1 ALTKRLILEGATPE
15 VIGTVSGSVSA
26 QNFWQGLLNSTRES
40 FKAKAALSFHED
52 LPTNQAFGI
61 LLLWQRLREKIE
73 RDHSSL
79 IAFVFGDGTRSTPFT
94 ETDCAQKPAIN
105 TFVNVPAGEGKVRY
119 LSMVELAMMYF
130 IPVQQYLRRSGF
142 AGLVLKWG
150 DEVQIPTRSLS
161 GADELFRDADI
172 VRFVSIREM
181 TDDEARNKDWVGV
194 NANRQIT
201 IFIPRRPL
209 SEMEELADKGLL
221 ERRDGRLFGGV
232 NLGSV
237 AISYVLLD
245 ALLNEFGADVNDTGA
260 RRKDRP
266 ALDPEFF
273 TALCIALIDDETERN
288 KSWQESINSS
298 KDVKKMSEKMPDI
311 LERLRKVA
319 VGFKKANGRAI
330 KMVAMDFVDQ
340 YWGDVGQH
348 KKIYEFYMAL
358 NANTPDGEISRS
370 IAGIPDSRDKNGN
383 IIVGD
388 SFVSPEVEVRNSVLI
403 NTVITGKGKVW
414 DSVLINTRVR
424 DIEVEKGYDFGSVTS
439 RLTIKEYGG
448 TYKCIYA
455 EPVYAGEKERV
466 TALFL
471 PGREVQLY
479 RVMEDTELKDKDNY
493 DKPILGNPTS
503 FRQAHED
510 MGKMT
515 IQELEMVRE
524 SVANKNDDCEAIKQ
538 INKDGG
544 KEPLEI
550 IKGKVRALGLDK
562 NVRLEDLKVIE
573 EHERDVCESVKL
585 LLSNRKAEFC
595 RYEAK
600 GRELISGETF
610 AEYFNRIDEIENSA
624 LILRITMFSHDTGKR
639 VKGAP
644 HPESSYEKAKE
655 ILQDISLPPEAK
667 ETILWLIRYHDV
679 SGNISTGERKASFLL
694 EEMLGL
700 GKDKQKQRLS
710 LLQAVTLCDM
720 RGSIRGDFLTDKKA
734 RFYLELSDPDNLKR
748 IDNELFGIRMKVWS
762 GSVKGEDNRPK
773 ENALRDKIEKSPY
786 RDHIKEI
793 FGRKISHV
801 IYGVFL
807 FIALDAEELARLME
821 EIAKASK
828 KIMLAESNITLEFT
842 KGYREGQ
849 KDSEIMLEKF
859 KPVLKNNELSKF
871 IEIEGNKI
879 IVDNA
884 KMLIDVEKDGG
895 DESPK
900 DNLKQPFTKEKV
912 LDQEGL
918 RDKLPLD
925 FVDLS
930 SEEVRETELPGW
942 PKYEE
947 YGNKELSIE
956 TKIFLALPSLT
967 GSFYG
972 DVGYDVQIAYSL
984 AYLRQLKPEERRKVL
999 EQLSELG
1006 YIELSAWCSDSYD
1019 LGIEERADAIERSYP
1034 GDVEVNRNK
1043 LLSFVEERDRIAGRS
1058 RALRVAVE
1066 ALEAQA
1072 PGPEYRAAAYRII
1085 ENKAIREVFFGLRAA
1100 VVTELAFSEE
1110 ELETIREVLWGQRQ
1124 VRVDGQGGIFNIMKL
1139 DEGKYY
1145 IYEEYILKR
1154 IARDKGD
1161 GYIVAPYSREGLEAM
1176 IRQDMSRRRG
1186 EYYDITSN
1194 TEHRDGEGRVRPA
1207 ERLSRNILAGVKEES
1222 FSEWKAEEY
1231 AYHAGK
1237 LAPRV
1242 FTVDVPAVD
1251 VNTTATINR
1260 EAALRKQLT
1269 AELETET
1276 IFNNRIPQ
1284 IIIDDSEPGI
1294 LAQNRKNTRELG
1306 EKYGVQIIHLTAA
1319 DRERD
1324 QRAIALRLKDIYAK
1338 ELAEDSLSGSV
1349 KAVFRN
1355 NGILKENGIDEE
1367 GLIKYVN
1374 ANVFHHISGVR
1385 NYTLLKVKEL
1395 WEKGIFKR
1403 ARTVMSMDDDAP
1415 PETYLLK
1422 RRAGNAVYK
1431 DVPGYNREQIIKER
1445 LARRE
1450 KYVEDML
1457 KEASR
1462 MIGGRVSDEAE
1473 FFALLGDSD
1482 NYDKLCGLV

>member
-1 ALTKRLILEGATPE
+1 
-15 VIGTVSGSVSA
+15 
-26 QNFWQGLLNSTRES
+26 
-40 FKAKAALSFHED
+40 
-52 LPTNQAFGI
+52 
-61 LLLWQRLREKIE
+61 
-73 RDHSSL
+73 
-79 IAFVFGDGTRSTPFT
+79 
-94 ETDCAQKPAIN
+94 
-105 TFVNVPAGEGKVRY
+105 
-119 LSMVELAMMYF
+119 
-130 IPVQQYLRRSGF
+130 
-142 AGLVLKWG
+142 
-150 DEVQIPTRSLS
+150 
-161 GADELFRDADI
+161 
-172 VRFVSIREM
+172 
-181 TDDEARNKDWVGV
+181 
-194 NANRQIT
+194 
-201 IFIPRRPL
+201 
-209 SEMEELADKGLL
+209 
-221 ERRDGRLFGGV
+221 
-232 NLGSV
+232 
-237 AISYVLLD
+237 
-245 ALLNEFGADVNDTGA
+245 
-260 RRKDRP
+260 
-266 ALDPEFF
+266 
-273 TALCIALIDDETERN
+273 
-288 KSWQESINSS
+288 
-298 KDVKKMSEKMPDI
+298 
-311 LERLRKVA
+311 
-319 VGFKKANGRAI
+319 
-330 KMVAMDFVDQ
+330 
-340 YWGDVGQH
+340 
-348 KKIYEFYMAL
+348 
-358 NANTPDGEISRS
+358 
-370 IAGIPDSRDKNGN
+370 
-383 IIVGD
+383 
-388 SFVSPEVEVRNSVLI
+388 
-403 NTVITGKGKVW
+403 
-414 DSVLINTRVR
+414 
-424 DIEVEKGYDFGSVTS
+424 
-439 RLTIKEYGG
+439 
-448 TYKCIYA
+448 
-455 EPVYAGEKERV
+455 
-466 TALFL
+466 
-471 PGREVQLY
+471 
-479 RVMEDTELKDKDNY
+479 
-493 DKPILGNPTS
+493 
-503 FRQAHED
+503 
-510 MGKMT
+510 
-515 IQELEMVRE
+515 
-524 SVANKNDDCEAIKQ
+524 
-538 INKDGG
+538 
-544 KEPLEI
+544 
-550 IKGKVRALGLDK
+550 
-562 NVRLEDLKVIE
+562 
-573 EHERDVCESVKL
+573 
-585 LLSNRKAEFC
+585 
-595 RYEAK
+595 
-600 GRELISGETF
+600 
-610 AEYFNRIDEIENSA
+610 
-624 LILRITMFSHDTGKR
+624 
-639 VKGAP
+639 
-644 HPESSYEKAKE
+644 
-655 ILQDISLPPEAK
+655 
-667 ETILWLIRYHDV
+667 
-679 SGNISTGERKASFLL
+679 
-694 EEMLGL
+694 
-700 GKDKQKQRLS
+700 
-710 LLQAVTLCDM
+710 
-720 RGSIRGDFLTDKKA
+720 
-734 RFYLELSDPDNLKR
+734 
-748 IDNELFGIRMKVWS
+748 
-762 GSVKGEDNRPK
+762 
-773 ENALRDKIEKSPY
+773 
-786 RDHIKEI
+786 
-793 FGRKISHV
+793 
-801 IYGVFL
+801 
-807 FIALDAEELARLME
+807 
-821 EIAKASK
+821 
-828 KIMLAESNITLEFT
+828 
-842 KGYREGQ
+842 
-849 KDSEIMLEKF
+849 
-859 KPVLKNNELSKF
+859 
-871 IEIEGNKI
+871 
-879 IVDNA
+879 
-884 KMLIDVEKDGG
+884 
-895 DESPK
+895 
-900 DNLKQPFTKEKV
+900 
-912 LDQEGL
+912 
-918 RDKLPLD
+918 LD

-942 PKYEE
+942 PKYGE
-947 YGNKELSIE
+947 YGNKVLSLE
-956 TKIFLALPSLT
+956 TRIFLVLPSLT

-1034 GDVEVNRNK
+1034 GEVEVNRNK
-1043 LLSFVEERDRIAGRS
+1043 LLSFVEDRDRIAGRS

-1161 GYIVAPYSREGLEAM
+1161 GYIVAPYSRKGLEAM

-1194 TEHRDGEGRVRPA
+1194 TEHRDGEGSVRPA

-1222 FSEWKAEEY
+1222 FSEWKAAEY

-1294 LAQNRKNTRELG
+1294 LAQNRKNTTELG

-1395 WEKGIFKR
+1395 WEKGILKR

-1482 NYDKLCGLV
+1482 NYDKLCGLVREYYGYSADGSIGLIPQAMGQITRLSERYVGPEWMETTHQRYESLQLPLPEYMVATSDFVYPRPRTEKKDNTFMAMPVDIFAPAGLIGKKVEDTYLPRMYGDLRGTMANPDVTRHHSLSGDGRIDDKTITYLAYPFINDQDSSGIAQLLRYLEQEEKTGINLQHCDQSALLVEGVGGFATDGYVIFNRAVLDNKEVSPSIGRDLRLEEPPFIKWVRSPVEQGQLVMAFSPVAGAQQREIGERMYNIAKQDFDEQVGGAARAFYEKQ